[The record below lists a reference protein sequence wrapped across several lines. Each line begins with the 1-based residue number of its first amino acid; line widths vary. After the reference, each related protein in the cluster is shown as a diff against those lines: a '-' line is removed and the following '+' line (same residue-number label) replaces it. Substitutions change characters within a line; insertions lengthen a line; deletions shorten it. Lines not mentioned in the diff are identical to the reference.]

1 MADYREE
8 FFSKASL
15 LFDMLLNNLIL
26 LLSLMLS
33 MRKDPKRKSD
43 TVHSESV
50 RLIILIE
57 LNFS

>member
-50 RLIILIE
+50 RLVILIE